1 VRTINRIAFVSLAA
15 IAAMLGSQ
23 GPAKACT
30 GIRLQAADGSVVYA
44 RTMEFGIDLHSAAI
58 IIPRQFALTG
68 TTSSGRPGL
77 EWKSK
82 YALVGLN
89 GEGLTLIA
97 DGVNEAGLAAGI
109 FLFPGYAQYQQ
120 VAADDEG
127 KSIAPW
133 EVVTWAL
140 TNFATVDE
148 VREGLSGIK
157 VGNVEFAAWKAVPPV
172 HYVIHDASGKSL
184 VVEYVGGK
192 LNLYDNQIGVITN
205 APEFGWHLTN
215 LRNYISLSPKNVLTS
230 TVDGERFSPLGQGS
244 GMYGLPGDFTPPS
257 RFVRAVALSQSAIPG
272 DNGEEAVRQAF
283 HVLDSFDIPSGTV
296 RSASAADNTP
306 LDDTQWTSASDTRNR
321 SFYFHSHGNRRIRR
335 IDLMRA
341 ELNATEVVT
350 IPLDDQEDEK
360 NLTPQRAAE

>member
-1 VRTINRIAFVSLAA
+1 
-15 IAAMLGSQ
+15 MLGPQ
-23 GPAKACT
+23 GPAQACT

-44 RTMEFGIDLHSAAI
+44 RTMEFGIDLHSGAI

-77 EWKSK
+77 EWTSK

-109 FLFPGYAQYQQ
+109 FLFPGYAQYQE
-120 VAADDEG
+120 VSADDEA

-148 VREGLSGIK
+148 VREGLAGIK

-205 APEFGWHLTN
+205 APEFSWHLTN

-283 HVLDSFDIPSGTV
+283 HVLDSFDIPLGTV
-296 RSASAADNTP
+296 RSATAADSTP
-306 LDDTQWTSASDTRNR
+306 REYTQWTSASDTKNR
-321 SFYFHSHGNRRIRR
+321 SFYFHSHDNRRIRR
-335 IDLMRA
+335 VDLKRA
-341 ELNATEVVT
+341 ELNAAEVVT
-350 IPLDDQEDEK
+350 IPLFDQEDEQ
-360 NLTPQRAAE
+360 NLTPQRVAE